1 METLAYTLQKFELGV
16 VLLDAQNRVQALNA
30 FAQRIL
36 GRTQRGDPSGR
47 SVYQVHPAKS
57 REKIELLLRAADRAA
72 RQQRDSPPPVTM
84 LISIPDKV
92 LHIRV
97 SKLLSG
103 GRTAGTCMLFYD
115 LTDLTTVSGAA
126 RGRPGKPRL
135 LAKLPVYSRDQI
147 LLLDLEDVTHV
158 ESDGHYTTVYTAGTR
173 HFCNL
178 SLADL
183 EARLDGAQFVRVHR
197 SYLLNLRHALA
208 LKTLRGR
215 PQVAVR
221 GAASAHIPVAR
232 SRLRELKEML
242 GLA

>member
-30 FAQRIL
+30 FAKRVL
-36 GRTQRGDPSGR
+36 GVTQRGDPSGR

-57 REKIELLLRAADRAA
+57 REKIELLLRSAERAA
-72 RQQRDSPPPVTM
+72 KQHAGSPPPVTM
-84 LISIPDKV
+84 LISIPDRV

-103 GRTAGTCMLFYD
+103 GRTVGTCMLFYD
-115 LTDLTTVSGAA
+115 LTDVTVSGAA
-126 RGRPGKPRL
+126 RGRQRRPRL
-135 LAKLPVYSRDQI
+135 LSKLPVYSRDQI
-147 LLLDLEDVTHV
+147 LLLDLEHVTHV
-158 ESDGHYTTVYTAGTR
+158 ESDGHFTSVHTATAR

-183 EARLDGAQFVRVHR
+183 EARLDSAQFVRVHR
-197 SYLLNLRHALA
+197 SYVLNLRHALA
-208 LKTLRGR
+208 LKMLRGR
-215 PQVAVR
+215 AHVAVR
-221 GAASAHIPVAR
+221 GEAATHVPIAR

>member
-16 VLLDAQNRVQALNA
+16 VLLDAENRVQTMNA
-30 FAQRIL
+30 FAKRIL
-36 GRTQRGDPSGR
+36 GAAQGGDPSGR
-47 SVYQVHPAKS
+47 SVYEVHPAKS
-57 REKIELLLRAADRAA
+57 REKIDLLLRSADSAAKRL
-72 RQQRDSPPPVTM
+72 QDSPPPVTM

-103 GRTAGTCMLFYD
+103 GRAVGTCMLFYD
-115 LTDLTTVSGAA
+115 LTGVTTVSGAA
-126 RGRPGKPRL
+126 RGKPRL
-135 LAKLPVYSRDQI
+135 LSKLPVYSRDQI
-147 LLLDLEDVTHV
+147 LLVDLEDVTHV
-158 ESDGHYTTVYTAGTR
+158 ESDGHYTTVYTANAR

-183 EARLDGAQFVRVHR
+183 EARLDGTQFVRVHR
-197 SYLLNLRHALA
+197 SYVINLRHAIA
-208 LKTLRGR
+208 LKTAHGR
-215 PQVAVR
+215 PHVAVR
-221 GAASAHIPVAR
+221 GAATAHVPVAR